1 MTNPMDLCWLL
12 GDRKSCCLVTLL
24 AVFSLSPSYP
34 FFSQTI
40 DVDVVALVN
49 DTVGTMMSC
58 AYLDHNCEVG
68 LIVGKFWK

>member
-1 MTNPMDLCWLL
+1 MLPGNT
-12 GDRKSCCLVTLL
+12 SCC
-24 AVFSLSPSYP
+24 FLSPSRP

-68 LIVGKFWK
+68 LIVGKLGNRII